1 MQECQSLANLSRLDS
16 LAKFSKKRAILNL
29 SKGLFAD
36 WAKLYGPVLVFKA
49 LWKKTGLKR
58 IISDYAK
65 EREFEFDLSSVIFS
79 MVLGRLL
86 DPLSKLS
93 TQKWLDSDLEVS
105 KKCQSAVL
113 CYPTPVTE
121 EDAKSN

>member
-1 MQECQSLANLSRLDS
+1 VQECQSLANLSRLDS

-93 TQKWLDSDLEVS
+93 T
-105 KKCQSAVL
+105 VL
-113 CYPTPVTE
+113 
-121 EDAKSN
+121 